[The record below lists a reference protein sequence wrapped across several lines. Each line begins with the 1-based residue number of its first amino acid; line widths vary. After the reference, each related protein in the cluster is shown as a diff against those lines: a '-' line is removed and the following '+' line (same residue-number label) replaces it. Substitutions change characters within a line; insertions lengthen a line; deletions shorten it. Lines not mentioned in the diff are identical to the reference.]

1 MSHDRQAASAEL
13 LESIRERIREA
24 IPGADVDVHGAGG
37 HFEIEVV
44 SAEFEG
50 KRTLQKHRM
59 VLQAIAPLM
68 SGASAPVHAIDRLST
83 TTPKET

>member
-1 MSHDRQAASAEL
+1 MSHDHHEAASAEL
-13 LESIRERIREA
+13 LDSIREHVLQA
-24 IPGADVDVHGAGG
+24 IPGAAVEVRGAGG
-37 HFEIEVV
+37 HFEIDVV

-68 SGASAPVHAIDRLST
+68 AGANAPVHAIDRLST
-83 TTPKET
+83 TTP